1 MTTPADWTILTAREL
16 LAIQDKDSLKL
27 VARIVDSQ
35 VTLLEAQL
43 AQQKQLQQALTERAK
58 SIK

>member
-1 MTTPADWTILTAREL
+1 MTTPAEWTIISAREL
-16 LAIQDKDSLKL
+16 LAIQDKDSLRL
-27 VARIVDSQ
+27 VSRMIDAQ

-43 AQQKQLQQALTERAK
+43 AQQKQLQQAITERAK

>member
-1 MTTPADWTILTAREL
+1 MIDA
-16 LAIQDKDSLKL
+16 
-27 VARIVDSQ
+27 Q

-43 AQQKQLQQALTERAK
+43 DQQKQLQQAITERAK